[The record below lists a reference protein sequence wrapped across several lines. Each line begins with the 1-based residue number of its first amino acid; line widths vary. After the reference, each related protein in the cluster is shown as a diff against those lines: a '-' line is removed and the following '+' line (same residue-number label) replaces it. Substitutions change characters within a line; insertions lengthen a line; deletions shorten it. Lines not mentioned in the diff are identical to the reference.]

1 MTTISDAKTLNEKK
15 INLWNYFLLIWIPFK
30 FLVELID
37 KLFLCIFKIIFKKIR
52 TFYLK
57 VNLSIRKTCSIF
69 LSKYC
74 KNIFILYSFSD

>member
-15 INLWNYFLLIWIPFK
+15 INLWNYFLLIWIPFI

-57 VNLSIRKTCSIF
+57 VNLSMTGGHLIEFQLIESVDQKFVI
-69 LSKYC
+69 
-74 KNIFILYSFSD
+74 I